1 MSDSNLLVGTWKLVS
16 WEVTQP
22 GGTIHYL
29 CGRDVDLGRM
39 VIGVGNQK
47 LIRERAVRH
56 G

>member
-1 MSDSNLLVGTWKLVS
+1 MPDSNLLVGTWKLVS

-29 CGRDVDLGRM
+29 YGRNVDLGRL
-39 VIGVGNQK
+39 VIGVGSQK
-47 LIRERAVRH
+47 LTWERAVRH